1 MNTRKTSKSVA
12 SKAARTL
19 RSKSASATQKRLAAS
34 ALSQASKAH
43 ATGKRMER
51 LAATV
56 LNGKNMPAKQK
67 LLQEACC
74 RSLMENDKAVR
85 L

>member
-19 RSKSASATQKRLAAS
+19 RSKSASATQKKLAAS

-43 ATGKRMER
+43 VTGKRMER

-56 LNGKNMPAKQK
+56 LNGKKYASKTK
-67 LLQEACC
+67 T
-74 RSLMENDKAVR
+74 
-85 L
+85 